1 MNLVDYTGK
10 LNTHEEYVNMIKKLE
25 KKTKYIEIVVIDEIV
40 TNNIVNKFK
49 NDIISIKIVS
59 EWWQTKTLG
68 DNKLVKIKASTEL
81 FEYLLKFET
90 FCKYHFCKKF
100 DKDFGT
106 YVDVQENTDFGY
118 DDIAF
123 YDDNNDILLCTTTH
137 ECYISINEKL
147 M

>member
-49 NDIISIKIVS
+49 NDIISTRIVS
-59 EWWQTKTLG
+59 EWWGTKTSAK
-68 DNKLVKIKASTEL
+68 NKLVKIKASKEF
-81 FEYLLKFET
+81 FEYILKFET
-90 FCKYHFCKKF
+90 FCKYYICKKF
-100 DKDFGT
+100 DKDFGS
-106 YVDVQENTDFGY
+106 YVDIQENTDFGY